1 MKEEEGET
9 RVGKDGSTLDLPA
22 CLFFG
27 ALGTNIRRKLNQI
40 KLPCFGVDIV
50 LGVLSVL
57 SVLSVLTIAACFTR
71 EPLHDPGMGR
81 ENGEAMV

>member
-27 ALGTNIRRKLNQI
+27 ALDTNLANIRRKLNQI
-40 KLPCFGVDIV
+40 KLPCFGVDI
-50 LGVLSVL
+50 VL

>member
-50 LGVLSVL
+50 L

-71 EPLHDPGMGR
+71 EPVHDPGMGR

>member
-1 MKEEEGET
+1 MKDEEGET
-9 RVGKDGSTLDLPA
+9 RVGKEGSTLDLPA

-27 ALGTNIRRKLNQI
+27 ALGTNMANIRRKLNQI
-40 KLPCFGVDIV
+40 KLPCFGVDI
-50 LGVLSVL
+50 
-57 SVLSVLTIAACFTR
+57 VLSVLTIAACFTR

>member
-1 MKEEEGET
+1 MKEEERET
-9 RVGKDGSTLDLPA
+9 RVGKEGSTLDLLA

-40 KLPCFGVDIV
+40 KLPCFGVDI
-50 LGVLSVL
+50 VL

>member
-9 RVGKDGSTLDLPA
+9 RVGKEGSSLDLPA

-27 ALGTNIRRKLNQI
+27 ALVTNIRRKLNQI
-40 KLPCFGVDIV
+40 KLPCFGVDI
-50 LGVLSVL
+50 VL